1 MQRYSPFD
9 KPIRDLQTADL
20 KALKQTSEG
29 WYIEYKRETPNAV
42 SIAKSLSAFSNTY
55 GGWLFLG
62 IQEESKVNPVAGEF
76 PGLPRDE
83 VDSSLQRLRKSA
95 VDHLNPTPH
104 FETTV
109 LWGPDSKVGLA
120 EGRAVICVWIPQ
132 SSSAPHV
139 HRTGQIY
146 RRVSDAS
153 EPKPESDRFVLDQLW
168 RRADDIKHSHK
179 EWYDRDPEFSTHE
192 KSQPYVRLMLIADRW
207 AERDVWIGVDDDQVR
222 AALGD
227 DEHVRAALGEAG
239 GVVMIPFDTIHTS
252 SDGFIGRQLK
262 GNDPQNLTLTWR
274 LRRSLVSDV
283 IIPLPLF
290 QPDHRDLLALD
301 LDGYVHA
308 QRFIDLLGRYNTNA
322 LRIVD
327 LNYAFNVLI
336 GVAEIQERL
345 CNLAGWTES
354 YHLKVKLL
362 NCWRTIPYIDVVN
375 VLDRFE
381 KYGPPMCLDSVAAFP
396 RLTGPE
402 DYVEISRHPEV
413 ESRAVRVFSQ
423 ATLMFS
429 PLALSYGIPTWL
441 PYDEDETVAAYVA
454 YHDALQEAGRRAI
467 DVQRRRSAR
476 TSK

>member
-1 MQRYSPFD
+1 MQQYSPFD
-9 KPIRDLQTADL
+9 KPLRDLQIADL
-20 KALKQTSEG
+20 KALKQASEG

-42 SIAKSLSAFSNTY
+42 AIAKSLSAFANTY

-62 IQEESKVNPVAGEF
+62 IKEESKMNPVAGEF
-76 PGLPRDE
+76 PGLPRDD

-104 FETTV
+104 FETKV
-109 LWGPDSKVGLA
+109 LWGPDSEVGLA
-120 EGRAVICVWIPQ
+120 EGRAVICAWIPQ

-153 EPKPESDRFVLDQLW
+153 EPKPESDRFVLDHLW
-168 RRADDIKHSHK
+168 RRADDIKRSHK
-179 EWYDRDPEFSTHE
+179 EWYDRDPEFSSHE

-207 AERDVWIGVDDDQVR
+207 AERGVCIDVDDDQVR
-222 AALGD
+222 AALG
-227 DEHVRAALGEAG
+227 EAG
-239 GVVMIPFDTIHTS
+239 GVGGIPFDTIHTS

-274 LRRSLVSDV
+274 LGRNLVSDV
-283 IIPLPLF
+283 FIPLPLF
-290 QPDHRDLLALD
+290 QPDRRDLLALD
-301 LDGYVHA
+301 LDGYMHP

-322 LRIVD
+322 LRVVD
-327 LNYAFNVLI
+327 LNYVFNVLI

-345 CNLAGWTES
+345 CKLAGWTES
-354 YHLKVKLL
+354 YHLKVKVL
-362 NCWRTIPYIDVVN
+362 NCWRTIPYIDVAD

-396 RLTGPE
+396 RFTGPE
-402 DYVEISRHPEV
+402 DYMEILRHSEV
-413 ESRAVRVFSQ
+413 ESRAGRIFFQ
-423 ATLMFS
+423 AVAMFW
-429 PLALSYGIPTWL
+429 PLALLYGVPTWEEDKL
-441 PYDEDETVAAYVA
+441 VPYHEAF
-454 YHDALQEAGRRAI
+454 QEAGRRAM
-467 DVQRRRSAR
+467 DVQHRRNAR

>member
-1 MQRYSPFD
+1 MQGYSPFD
-9 KPIRDLQTADL
+9 KPLRDLQSADL
-20 KALKQTSEG
+20 KALKQASEG

-42 SIAKSLSAFSNTY
+42 AIAKSLSAFANTY

-62 IQEESKVNPVAGEF
+62 VQEESKVNPVAGEF

-104 FETTV
+104 FETKV
-109 LWGPDSKVGLA
+109 LWGPDSEVGLA
-120 EGRAVICVWIPQ
+120 EGRAVICAWIPQ
-132 SSSAPHV
+132 SSSAPHI

-153 EPKPESDRFVLDQLW
+153 EPKAENDRFVLDQLW
-168 RRADDIKHSHK
+168 RRGDDIKHTHK
-179 EWYDRDPEFSTHE
+179 DWYDRDPEFSTQE

-207 AERDVWIGVDDDQVR
+207 AERGLWIDVHDDQVR
-222 AALGD
+222 AALG
-227 DEHVRAALGEAG
+227 EPGEVIG
-239 GVVMIPFDTIHTS
+239 IPFDTVHTS

-283 IIPLPLF
+283 FIPLPLF
-290 QPDHRDLLALD
+290 QPDHRALLAQD
-301 LDGYVHA
+301 LDGYMHT

-327 LNYAFNVLI
+327 LNYVFSVLI

-345 CNLAGWTES
+345 CKLAGWSES

-362 NCWRTIPYIDVVN
+362 NCWRTIPYIDVAD

-381 KYGPPMCLDSVAAFP
+381 TYGPPMCLDSVAAFP
-396 RLTGPE
+396 RLPGPE
-402 DYVEISRHPEV
+402 DYLEIFRHPEV
-413 ESRAVRVFSQ
+413 ESSVGRVFSQ
-423 ATLMFS
+423 AVAMFW
-429 PLALSYGIPTWL
+429 PLALLYGVPTWE
-441 PYDEDETVAAYVA
+441 EDKPVAAY
-454 YHDALQEAGRRAI
+454 HEALQQAGRRAI
-467 DVQRRRSAR
+467 DVQHRRNVRAR
-476 TSK
+476 K